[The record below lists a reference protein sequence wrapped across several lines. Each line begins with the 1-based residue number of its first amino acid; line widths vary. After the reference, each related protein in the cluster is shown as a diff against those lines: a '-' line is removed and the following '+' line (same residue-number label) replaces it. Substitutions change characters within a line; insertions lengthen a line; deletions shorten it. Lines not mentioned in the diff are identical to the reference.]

1 MHGNE
6 SESFQGCFLFEG
18 VLYGKGELY
27 KLYKQRLYNKRQLIQ
42 CLPNESKTENETQR
56 RILIKRVAVHQ
67 KEVTGFC
74 ITKKRGL
81 LIPLIF
87 RK

>member
-1 MHGNE
+1 ME
-6 SESFQGCFLFEG
+6 TKVKVFKVVFYLKEYCMA
-18 VLYGKGELY
+18 KGESY

-42 CLPNESKTENETQR
+42 CLLNESKTENETQR